1 MLKKLIIVLLVIAVI
16 AAAALFYLRHT
27 LFTPNIKTGI
37 DNYAL
42 LIQPNTSFED
52 LKNTLVNEEI
62 LIKVKGFDLTAQL
75 MKYNK
80 DIIPSGRYII
90 NQGMSNR
97 GLISKLRAGN
107 QDPVK
112 VVFNN
117 LRNVDQL
124 AGQIAT
130 TLYTD
135 SVSIRAEILSD
146 KILGVDNINS
156 DNVLSLFIPNTYE
169 FYWDVSPEEVISK
182 LVDERDK
189 FWNAEGRE
197 GKLSTLDLTKE
208 EVYALASIVEKES
221 NLKSE
226 RPTLASVYLNRIR
239 QGIPLQADPTV
250 VFATGKFDLRRVL
263 HKHLEIDSPYNT
275 YKNLGLPPGPIY
287 MPSINS
293 IDAVLQN
300 KQTDYIFFCAKPGY
314 NSGHLFAKT
323 NAQHEANARVYHR
336 WLSKERIR

>member
-1 MLKKLIIVLLVIAVI
+1 MLKKLIIVLLLIAVI

-27 LFTPNIKTGI
+27 LFTPNVNDGV
-37 DNYAL
+37 DNYEL

-52 LKNTLVNEEI
+52 LKKALVNDKV

-75 MKYNK
+75 MNYDK

-135 SVSIRAEILSD
+135 SVSLRSEILSD
-146 KILGVDNINS
+146 QILGIENINN

-169 FYWDVSPEEVISK
+169 FYWDDSPNKVIAR
-182 LVDERDK
+182 LVDEGEK
-189 FWNAEGRE
+189 FWKSEGRV
-197 GKLSTLDLTKE
+197 GKLSALGLTKE

-221 NLKSE
+221 NLKPE

-263 HKHLEIDSPYNT
+263 NKHLEIDSPYNT

-300 KQTDYIFFCAKPGY
+300 KQTDFIFFCAKPGY

-323 NAQHEANARVYHR
+323 NAQHEANARIYHR